1 VQGAGN
7 VGVNLCRL
15 LHDAG
20 ARLAVSDVY
29 AEKLAPVAEEFGADV
44 VAPEDIY
51 KVDAQVFAP
60 CAMGAILNEATIP
73 QLNARV
79 VAGAANNQ
87 LEDPRHGELL
97 AEHGIAYM
105 PDFVTNGGGLVSCAA
120 EWYGTDP
127 DEVPERVRRIYDTS
141 VLILERASA
150 DGITTA
156 SAADR
161 IAMERIARGRVT

>member
-1 VQGAGN
+1 
-7 VGVNLCRL
+7 
-15 LHDAG
+15 
-20 ARLAVSDVY
+20 
-29 AEKLAPVAEEFGADV
+29 
-44 VAPEDIY
+44 
-51 KVDAQVFAP
+51 
-60 CAMGAILNEATIP
+60 
-73 QLNARV
+73 
-79 VAGAANNQ
+79 
-87 LEDPRHGELL
+87 
-97 AEHGIAYM
+97 
-105 PDFVTNGGGLVSCAA
+105 VTNGGGLVSCAA